1 MADSKNNLS
10 VKEKYDLS
18 DDQYRNLKLNM
29 QNKNI
34 SSPTEEQLEQLV
46 NEVKNDPNDD
56 KKSEL
61 NLYGYILVAFAVI
74 AFLVSLFLIFFRGQ
88 RRYS

>member
-29 QNKNI
+29 QN
-34 SSPTEEQLEQLV
+34 
-46 NEVKNDPNDD
+46 
-56 KKSEL
+56 
-61 NLYGYILVAFAVI
+61 
-74 AFLVSLFLIFFRGQ
+74 
-88 RRYS
+88 

>member
-88 RRYS
+88 R